1 MGFSKSGGTLE
12 SARHPVGAPER
23 HKHGTLAADPDDRKP
38 QQSQKRP
45 FWRRDR
51 RQAQTPQLRAL
62 LWYGPRPV
70 RSFSTSGAAA
80 WAAVATGL
88 AVAAIVPIALGA
100 DSSSL
105 RSQADGLRTQQA
117 ILGDR
122 SHAALLELY
131 ALETTLSAARGQ
143 VAALAAKQDELRRR
157 QAATRR
163 HLATATRSA
172 QASQRHLEELL
183 RSLYQRNELDPLA
196 VVLGAQSL
204 DEALTGLDSLSR
216 ASRENVRVVERA
228 KAARGRLAR
237 LAARLAARDGELAQ
251 VVAAAEARAGELEA
265 AVSARRTT
273 IAELRRRQDLTA
285 RELGSLEA
293 QARSAQERTAEL
305 ARSAAASAPATD
317 AAVAG
322 GADGAGDAADRAGVE
337 RRPHDDG
344 RLGRLQPARATPR
357 PACPSGTGSSRSIR
371 A

>member
-1 MGFSKSGGTLE
+1 M
-12 SARHPVGAPER
+12 
-23 HKHGTLAADPDDRKP
+23 
-38 QQSQKRP
+38 
-45 FWRRDR
+45 
-51 RQAQTPQLRAL
+51 
-62 LWYGPRPV
+62 
-70 RSFSTSGAAA
+70 
-80 WAAVATGL
+80 ATGL

-105 RSQADGLRTQQA
+105 RSQTDGLRTQQA

-172 QASQRHLEELL
+172 RASQRHLEELL

-237 LAARLAARDGELAQ
+237 LAARLAAREGELAH

-265 AVSARRTT
+265 AVSARRTA

-293 QARSAQERTAEL
+293 QARSAQERTAAL
-305 ARSAAASAPATD
+305 ARSA
-317 AAVAG
+317 
-322 GADGAGDAADRAGVE
+322 
-337 RRPHDDG
+337 
-344 RLGRLQPARATPR
+344 PR
-357 PACPSGTGSSRSIR
+357 PLPRPSLRPTRRRRSR
-371 A
+371 